1 MPIALKDC
9 RNTGLYVDEHTIEH
23 LRSRIES
30 LSNEMMS
37 ILIHEE
43 FFDMM
48 LNVHLGINFFK
59 LISNSRAIL
68 EFIMLKAA
76 SFMFVLII
84 RTVDKVSAAQAIL
97 EYQNQSSVS

>member
-30 LSNEMMS
+30 LSIVMMS

-59 LISNSRAIL
+59 LISNSRAI
-68 EFIMLKAA
+68 FIMLKAA